1 MSQNRHLGLIANDTK
16 AGARELVQ
24 ALVREFQRRQIQ
36 LHLDHRA
43 GRLIGA
49 DNCLTEPEL
58 AETCELLIVLG
69 GDGTILQV
77 LHALGERLR
86 PLFGINLGTL
96 GFLTTVAGTE
106 SMRAVEAIVSG
117 NFQLTE
123 RTLLNVEIMRGGV
136 RVASRI
142 ALNDAVVSRGEISR
156 LIRLAV
162 RIGDTPLTEYNA
174 DGLIVATPTGSTAY
188 SLSAGGP
195 ILAPESGVFVVN
207 PICPHVLTNRAV
219 IVSDASPIEI
229 FPTDPRSS
237 VFLTLDGQVVHQVE
251 AGDTLRITKA
261 AHTLPLAMLP
271 DMSFFEVLRQKLKW
285 SGAAV

>member
-1 MSQNRHLGLIANDTK
+1 MSQTRHLGLIANDTK
-16 AGARELVQ
+16 PGARELVQ
-24 ALVREFQRRQIQ
+24 LLVREFQKRQIQ

-49 DNCLTEPEL
+49 DNCLSEPEL
-58 AETCELLIVLG
+58 AETCELLVVLG

-117 NFQLTE
+117 NYQLSE
-123 RTLLNVEIMRGGV
+123 RTLLQVEILREGV
-136 RVASRI
+136 KVASRT
-142 ALNDAVVSRGEISR
+142 ALNDAVVSRGELSR

-162 RIGDTPLTEYNA
+162 RIGDKPLTEYNA

-229 FPTDPRSS
+229 VPTDPRSS
-237 VFLTLDGQVVHQVE
+237 IFLTLDGQVVHQVE

-261 AHTLPLAMLP
+261 GRTLSLAMLA

-285 SGAAV
+285 SGTAL

>member
-1 MSQNRHLGLIANDTK
+1 VSQTRHLGLIANDTK
-16 AGARELVQ
+16 PGARELVQ
-24 ALVREFQRRQIQ
+24 VLVREFQKRQVQI
-36 LHLDHRA
+36 HLDHRA

-49 DNCLTEPEL
+49 DNCLSEPEL
-58 AETCELLIVLG
+58 AEACELLVVLG

-96 GFLTTVAGTE
+96 GFLTTVAAAE
-106 SMRAVEAIVSG
+106 SMSAVEAIVSG
-117 NFQLTE
+117 NYQLSE
-123 RTLLNVEIMRGGV
+123 RTLLNVEVMRNGV
-136 RVASRI
+136 KVTSRI
-142 ALNDAVVSRGEISR
+142 ALNDAVVSRGELSR

-162 RIGDTPLTEYNA
+162 RIGETPLTEYNA

-229 FPTDPRSS
+229 IPADQPSNI
-237 VFLTLDGQVVHQVE
+237 FLTLDGQVVHQVE

-261 AHTLPLAMLP
+261 SRTLPLAMLP
-271 DMSFFEVLRQKLKW
+271 ERSFFEVLRQKLKW